1 MRKTLA
7 ILLTLLLF
15 LISSI
20 ATSIANPR
28 YHSSAYRSNF
38 HPRSYTHYR
47 NDYRHHYPIHRGRY
61 YNSYDFWAPLGVGL
75 LTGAVV
81 GSILTQPPR
90 QHTYVYNTPPVYV
103 QTEPMIVR
111 QQYIRLP
118 PGQELVLKRVRTTP
132 KLLNLRNGPG
142 LDTDVMGQLEKG
154 TTLDVVGAVP
164 DWLYIRTASGQY
176 GWVMSKYTFEA
187 EGPAG

>member
-1 MRKTLA
+1 MRKTLT

-15 LISSI
+15 FISSI
-20 ATSIANPR
+20 ATSIAGPR

-47 NDYRHHYPIHRGRY
+47 HHYPIHRGHY
-61 YNSYDFWAPLGVGL
+61 YNSHDFWAPLGFGL

-90 QHTYVYNTPPVYV
+90 QRTIIYNTPPVYV
-103 QTEPMIVR
+103 RSEPVIVQ

-118 PGQELVLKRVRTTP
+118 PGQELVLKRVKTTTS
-132 KLLNLRNGPG
+132 LLNVRIGPG
-142 LDTDVMGQLEKG
+142 LENDVMGQVEEG

-164 DWLYIRTASGQY
+164 DWLYIKTASGQY
-176 GWVMSKYTFEA
+176 GWVMSKYTLDA
-187 EGPAG
+187 EGPMG

>member
-1 MRKTLA
+1 MRKNLA

-15 LISSI
+15 SISSI
-20 ATSIANPR
+20 ATSIAGTR
-28 YHSSAYRSNF
+28 YHSSAYRSNY
-38 HPRSYTHYR
+38 HPRSYTHS
-47 NDYRHHYPIHRGRY
+47 RHHYPIHRRHY

-90 QHTYVYNTPPVYV
+90 QRTYVYNTPPVYV
-103 QTEPMIVR
+103 RAEPVIVQ
-111 QQYIRLP
+111 QQYIRSP
-118 PGQELVLKRVRTTP
+118 PGQELVLKRVTTTP
-132 KLLNLRNGPG
+132 KLLNVRIGPG
-142 LDTDVMGQLEKG
+142 LETDILGQVDEG

-176 GWVMSKYTFEA
+176 GWVMSKYTLET
-187 EGPAG
+187 EGPVG